1 MSRGKVEGDAGGG
14 TGQITLLVDGEC
26 VLCHWITRFVTKRDT
41 RERFR
46 FAALQSKA
54 GQRLLKAGG
63 LSTEDLDTF
72 VMIDGSRYYTK
83 SDAALRVLRQ
93 LDGGWPLLYGAVIV
107 PAPLRNIVYTLIA
120 GTRYKLFGR
129 VEESCP
135 LPTAAMRNRS
145 LEDEEQGAD

>member
-1 MSRGKVEGDAGGG
+1 MSRGKIEGDAEGGA
-14 TGQITLLVDGEC
+14 GQITLLVDGEC
-26 VLCHWITRFVTKRDT
+26 VLCHWITRFVTKRDSK
-41 RERFR
+41 ERFR

-54 GQRLLKAGG
+54 GQRLLQAGG

-93 LDGGWPLLYGAVIV
+93 LDGAWPLLYGAVIV
-107 PAPLRNIVYTLIA
+107 PAPLRNVVYSLIA
-120 GTRYKLFGR
+120 GTRYKVFGR